1 MERQN
6 GLTKG
11 TEIDN
16 YIDTNE
22 RLKINY
28 IFPNIIVDNFSVK
41 YISFTNTE
49 KNFTLVS

>member
-6 GLTKG
+6 GLPKG

-16 YIDTNE
+16 YINTNE
-22 RLKINY
+22 GLKINY
-28 IFPNIIVDNFSVK
+28 IFANITADNFSVK
-41 YISFTNTE
+41 DITFTNTE